1 MNKRA
6 LFYKKEEDKIR
17 CNLCPH
23 NCLISEGHRG
33 ICNVRK
39 AMKDEDGELNLYSL
53 NYGEVTSISLDPII
67 KKPLYKFY
75 PESMILSIGSF
86 GCNFK
91 CSFCQNYDISQY
103 RPKSKFISPEE
114 MAKISL
120 DMEESIGLAFTY
132 NEPSIW
138 YEYVYYTAKK
148 IKEIDS
154 NHKVVVVTNGYISE
168 EPLKALLPYVDALNI
183 DLKGNNE
190 YYKKLCFGSLEEV
203 KRTIKIAVEMGKH
216 VEVTILLIPDENTDN
231 FTLADI
237 GNFLNKLDRTIPLH
251 ISRYFPR
258 YKMDKNATSLQEMRN
273 AYKVL
278 SEKLDN
284 IYLGNLTKA
293 EIEYCMS

>member
-1 MNKRA
+1 MNKKA
-6 LFYKKEEDKIR
+6 LFYKKEDDKIR

-33 ICNVRK
+33 ICKVRE
-39 AMKDEDGELNLYSL
+39 AIRCDDGELNLYSL

-67 KKPLYKFY
+67 KKPLYNFY
-75 PESMILSIGSF
+75 PGSMILSIGSF

-103 RPKSKFISPEE
+103 RPESKFVSPED

-120 DMEESIGLAFTY
+120 DMKESIGLAFTY

-154 NHKVVVVTNGYISE
+154 NHKIVIVTNGYISE

-216 VEVTILLIPDENTDN
+216 VEVTTLLIPDENTDN

-237 GNFLNKLDRTIPLH
+237 GDFLNKLDRTIPLH

-258 YKMDKNATSLQEMRN
+258 YKMEKKATSLQEMRN

-284 IYLGNLTKA
+284 IYLGNLTKD
-293 EIEYCMS
+293 EIDYCMS

>member
-17 CNLCPH
+17 CNLCLH

-203 KRTIKIAVEMGKH
+203 KRTIKIAVEMGKY
-216 VEVTILLIPDENTDN
+216 VEVTTLLIPDENTDN

>member
-132 NEPSIW
+132 NELSIW

-203 KRTIKIAVEMGKH
+203 KRTIKIAVEMGKY
-216 VEVTILLIPDENTDN
+216 VEVTTLLIPDENTDN

>member
-1 MNKRA
+1 
-6 LFYKKEEDKIR
+6 
-17 CNLCPH
+17 
-23 NCLISEGHRG
+23 
-33 ICNVRK
+33 
-39 AMKDEDGELNLYSL
+39 
-53 NYGEVTSISLDPII
+53 
-67 KKPLYKFY
+67 
-75 PESMILSIGSF
+75 
-86 GCNFK
+86 
-91 CSFCQNYDISQY
+91 
-103 RPKSKFISPEE
+103 

-203 KRTIKIAVEMGKH
+203 KRTIKIAVEMGKY
-216 VEVTILLIPDENTDN
+216 VEVTTLLIPDENTDN